1 MVSFPVDLFL
11 VGSNLSPI
19 KDNIDK
25 FVSGLTKW
33 EPSIKK
39 KGIVMPPK
47 IKVEGKSYEDAL
59 ANMNALYLRN
69 QWADGLPLLPATEE
83 RVKWILRGTDL
94 PRDAVVGK
102 GKILPR
108 GGIATV
114 EVVAAA
120 LAMAGGRPEY
130 LPVLLA
136 AVEAMLDPGLDHQ
149 GWQATTCSIYPAAIV
164 NGPIANQ
171 IRLNSGWGLMGP
183 NSLHPAGAA
192 IGRALRLL
200 QQDVGGAVPG
210 VGTMAQYGGMR
221 YTNAVFAEDEDGL
234 PPGWQPLSMN
244 RFGFAK
250 GTNTVTLYPVSSAV
264 NILRRGT
271 GKETP
276 QEEATG
282 SLYRIAA
289 YMASP
294 NVNTYD
300 GFKDAT
306 PGILIMSSTIV
317 NQLAKLGWSREK
329 IQDFLWENS
338 KVPVAE
344 LKKEA
349 MLLYMQDKGIDITN
363 MPDPFPITAKAKN
376 IMIVVAGG
384 RHPTHA
390 YWMQAAQGP
399 KVANAQ
405 IKLPAR
411 WDELIKE
418 AEKDLGPIPSAQ

>member
-1 MVSFPVDLFL
+1 MVSFPVSLFL
-11 VGSNLSPI
+11 VESNLNPLEQ
-19 KDNIDK
+19 NIDK
-25 FVSGLTKW
+25 FVAGLTKW
-33 EPSIKK
+33 EPAIKK
-39 KGIVMPPK
+39 KGIMMPPK
-47 IKVEGKSYEDAL
+47 VKVEGKNYEDAL
-59 ANMNALYLRN
+59 ANMNALYLKN
-69 QWADGLPLLPATEE
+69 QWADGLPLMPATAE

-94 PRDAVVGK
+94 PPDAIVGK

-136 AVEAMLDPGLDHQ
+136 TVEAMLDPGLQHQ
-149 GWQATTCSIYPAAIV
+149 GWQATTSSIIPAAIV
-164 NGPIANQ
+164 NGPVAKQ

-183 NSLHPAGAA
+183 NSQYPAGGV

-210 VGTMAQYGGMR
+210 VGTMAQYAGMR
-221 YTNAVFAEDEDGL
+221 YTNAVFAEDEEGL
-234 PPGWQPLSMN
+234 PPGWQPLSTD
-244 RFGFAK
+244 RFGLAK
-250 GTNTVTLYPVSSAV
+250 GVNNVTVYPVSSAV

-276 QEEATG
+276 EEEATG

-300 GFKDAT
+300 GFKEAT

-329 IQDFLWENS
+329 IRDFLWENS
-338 KVPVAE
+338 KVSVDS
-344 LKKEA
+344 LKKQA
-349 MLLYMQDKGIDITN
+349 MLLYMEEKGIDIKN
-363 MPDPFPITAKAKN
+363 MPDPFPVTAKATN
-376 IMIVVAGG
+376 IMLVVAGG

-399 KVANAQ
+399 KVAHAG
-405 IKLPAR
+405 IKLPAK
-411 WDELIKE
+411 WDGLIKE
-418 AEKDLGPIPSAQ
+418 AEKELGPLPAAK